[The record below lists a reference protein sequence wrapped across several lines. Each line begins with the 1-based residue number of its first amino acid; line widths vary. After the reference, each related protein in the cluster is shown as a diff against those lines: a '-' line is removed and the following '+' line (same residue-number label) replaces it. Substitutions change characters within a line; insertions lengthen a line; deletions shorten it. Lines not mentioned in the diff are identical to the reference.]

1 MDSDLKF
8 RKQAAAVVSKASR
21 VLAVIS
27 KSFQLIDK
35 TTLPILFKTLVR
47 PHLEYGNIVWGP
59 FNRMDQKLVERVQ
72 RRATKKVPD
81 LRHLPYQH
89 RLQALGLPSLY
100 YRRRRGDMI
109 AVYQVLHGGLDL
121 DPLSFF
127 DRTLARDTRGHP
139 WRLTKPRA
147 ETRVRRNA
155 FAVRVINDWNSLPAA
170 VPSELRNSEPIQEPP
185 GRPLGTLDPHDTSC
199 R

>member
-1 MDSDLKF
+1 
-8 RKQAAAVVSKASR
+8 
-21 VLAVIS
+21 
-27 KSFQLIDK
+27 
-35 TTLPILFKTLVR
+35 
-47 PHLEYGNIVWGP
+47 
-59 FNRMDQKLVERVQ
+59 MDQKLVEHVQ

-81 LRHLPYQH
+81 LCHLPYQH
-89 RLQALGLPSLY
+89 RLRALGLPSLY

-127 DRTLARDTRGHP
+127 DRTLARETRGHP

-147 ETRVRRNA
+147 VTRVRRNA

-170 VPSELRNSEPIQEPP
+170 VVNSETVNQFKN
-185 GRPLGTLDPHDTSC
+185 RLDAHWAHLIHMIPHADD
-199 R
+199 